1 MERLVHIGVYRIL
14 RRFGAQRE
22 EINPNSKLADLFEI
36 DEIEWN
42 CFMFFLESKFNISIS
57 KEEELQLVTVR
68 NVIEAVTNRLNPA
81 PRMYSRKYDY
91 AAEVA

>member
-1 MERLVHIGVYRIL
+1 MERSVRIGVYRIL

-22 EINPNSKLADLFEI
+22 DIMPNSKLSDLFEI
-36 DEIEWN
+36 DEVEWN

-57 KEEELQLVTVR
+57 KEEELKLVTVK
-68 NVIEAVTNRLNPA
+68 NTIDTISNRHSPS
-81 PRMYSRKYDY
+81 PRMYSRKFDF